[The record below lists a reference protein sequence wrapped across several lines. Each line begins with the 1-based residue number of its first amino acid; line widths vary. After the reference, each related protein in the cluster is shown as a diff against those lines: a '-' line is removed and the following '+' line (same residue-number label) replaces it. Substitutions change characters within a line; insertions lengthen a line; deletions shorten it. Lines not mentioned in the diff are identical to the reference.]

1 MDARFCTGSGNST
14 SSAVERPSRW
24 LTSAKLDIHRTIAAL
39 KAAIA
44 YLEAVLV
51 VLERMQA

>member
-1 MDARFCTGSGNST
+1 
-14 SSAVERPSRW
+14 
-24 LTSAKLDIHRTIAAL
+24 LTSAKLDIHRTIATL

-44 YLEAVLV
+44 YLEAVLI